1 MDKANFSNFPVISDL
16 GGLRSRVGRDG
27 SIFLADFDNLDS
39 ISFFYCFN
47 CVYLV
52 YVCVCVYDCLS
63 AF

>member
-1 MDKANFSNFPVISDL
+1 MDKLIDLDHFSPTVICKITL
-16 GGLRSRVGRDG
+16 LIV
-27 SIFLADFDNLDS
+27 DS
-39 ISFFYCFN
+39 FSFFSYCFY